1 MTTRKQ
7 PRLFA
12 AMIALGLLSMGMSGS
27 VWARG
32 DSDGAAGRGGFLGGV
47 LQELVF
53 PCQAACRNAAEDCIE
68 PLKADAVTCVQDAC
82 ATQVQ
87 AAQTACAADRTAQAC
102 RDAVRAVRTCGESCL
117 TTLQTGVA
125 ACRDTDQ
132 SCRDACDTE

>member
-7 PRLFA
+7 PRLFVL
-12 AMIALGLLSMGMSGS
+12 IITLGLLSMGMSGS

-32 DSDGAAGRGGFLGGV
+32 DSDSVGRGGVLGGV

-68 PLKADAVTCVQDAC
+68 PLKTDAVACVQDAC

-87 AAQTACAADRTAQAC
+87 TAQTDCAADRTVQAC
-102 RDAVRAVRTCGESCL
+102 RDAIRAVRACGELCL
-117 TTLQTGVA
+117 ATFQIGVA

-132 SCRDACDTE
+132 SCRDACDTQ